1 MADNDNPQEAS
12 NSASSLVVTLI
23 PALAVAA
30 AMVVLFVILRRSER
44 RMYMP
49 RTYLGV
55 LRESERTPPSS
66 TGLIAW
72 LRDMYKLPDEYV
84 LQHHSMDAYL
94 LLRFLKIVTM
104 ICFVGCLITWPVL
117 FPLNATGGNNMEQ
130 LDILSFSNISDQ
142 NYAYLFGHALIAWI
156 FVGFV
161 FFTVTRESLFYINLR
176 QAYSLSRAYASRLSS
191 RTVLFTAVPQ
201 DYLSREKITRMF
213 GANKVKNVWLT
224 TDTAELSDKVDER
237 DKAAMKLEAAETK
250 LIRMANG
257 ARLKKI
263 KKGGNAEDPVVS
275 ENTTEDDGESGS
287 VAARWVKPTDRPTHR
302 LKPVIGKKVDTINW
316 ARSEI
321 ERLTPE
327 IEKLQGN
334 HRAGEVDLVSSVFV
348 EFYEQADA
356 QAAYQSVA
364 HNLPLHMAPR
374 YIGLEP
380 TQIIWSNLRIK
391 WWERII
397 RYGASIAFVCAL
409 VVFWAIPTAFVG
421 SLSNINNLTDMVPF
435 LSFIDDVPNW
445 IKGAIT
451 GLLPTIL
458 MAVLMALLPIVLRL
472 MAKIGGAPSLAA
484 VELTTQNFY
493 FLFQVVQ
500 VFLVVTLASSA
511 TSVVTKIIDDPTSAA
526 SLLANKLPTAS
537 NFYISYIVLQGL
549 SFSSGALLQIVGLI
563 LGKVL
568 GRVLDNTP
576 RKMYSRWSNL
586 AGLGWG
592 TVYPIFTL
600 LAVIAITYSCIAP
613 LVLGFASIGLYLFYF
628 AYRYNLLYVSNANI
642 DTQGKNFA
650 RGLQHIT
657 VGCYLLVGC
666 LIGLF
671 AIATGAARIALGPLV
686 LMIILLIFMIIY
698 QVSLNQALDPLINYL
713 PKNLEAEEEALLS
726 REATFASTAN
736 GDEHDG
742 IAATSSAANGH
753 ENGHG
758 TSVGNVDSAEK
769 GLTQTAPAQPKV
781 NFFTKYLRPDKYAGY
796 EQLRRWVPSGADATT
811 YSPEVEEN
819 AYYHPCIS
827 AQPPL
832 LWIPRDEMGISTQ
845 EVRHTGR
852 VIPITDED
860 AWLDEKNHIVWN
872 IEKGVPPI
880 FEEKV
885 YY

>member
-1 MADNDNPQEAS
+1 MVAVF
-12 NSASSLVVTLI
+12 VV
-23 PALAVAA
+23 
-30 AMVVLFVILRRSER
+30 LRRSER

-49 RTYLGV
+49 RTYVGF

-66 TGLIAW
+66 TSPIGW

-94 LLRFLKIVTM
+94 LLRFLKIVTL

-117 FPLNATGGNNMEQ
+117 MPLNGTGGNGMKQ
-130 LDILSFSNISDQ
+130 LDILSFANVADK
-142 NYAYLFGHALIAWI
+142 NYARFFGHAFIAWI

-201 DYLSREKITRMF
+201 EYLSRDKIRRMF
-213 GANKVKNVWLT
+213 GPNKVKNVWLT

-237 DKAAMKLEAAETK
+237 EKAAMKLEGAETK
-250 LIRMANG
+250 LIRLANG
-257 ARLKKI
+257 ARLKKL
-263 KKGGNAEDPVVS
+263 KKGGSAEEPTTS
-275 ENTTEDDGESGS
+275 EAPSADDGESGS
-287 VAARWVKPTDRPTHR
+287 VAAQWVKPTDRPTHR
-302 LKPVIGKKVDTINW
+302 LKPIIGKKVDTINW

-321 ERLTPE
+321 ERLNPE
-327 IEKLQGN
+327 IEKLQDY
-334 HRAGEVDLVSSVFV
+334 HRAGDAKLVSSVFV
-348 EFYEQADA
+348 EFHQQADA

-397 RYGASIAFVCAL
+397 RYSASVAFVVAL
-409 VVFWAIPTAFVG
+409 VIFWAIPTAFVG
-421 SLSNINNLTDMVPF
+421 SLSNIDSLTDKVHF
-435 LSFIDDVPNW
+435 LRFIDHVPSW

-458 MAVLMALLPIVLRL
+458 MSVLMALLPIVLRL

-511 TSVVTKIIDDPTSAA
+511 SSVVTDIIDDPTSAP
-526 SLLANKLPTAS
+526 SLLANKIPTAS
-537 NFYISYIVLQGL
+537 NFYVSYIVLQGL
-549 SFSSGALLQIVGLI
+549 SFSSGALLQIAGLI
-563 LGKVL
+563 IGKVL
-568 GRVLDNTP
+568 GRLLDNTP

-592 TVYPIFTL
+592 TVYPVFTL

-613 LVLGFASIGLYLFYF
+613 LVLGFATIGLYLFYF

-650 RGLQHIT
+650 RALQHIT
-657 VGCYLLVGC
+657 VGCYLLVVC

-671 AIATGAARIALGPLV
+671 AIGTGASRIALGPLI
-686 LMIILLIFMIIY
+686 LMIILLVGMIIFH
-698 QVSLNQALDPLINYL
+698 VSLNQALDPLINYL

-726 REATFASTAN
+726 RESNFTSTADGEKN
-736 GDEHDG
+736 DRDG
-742 IAATSSAANGH
+742 IAVTSSSANG
-753 ENGHG
+753 NGNDAE
-758 TSVGNVDSAEK
+758 NVDSAEK
-769 GLTQTAPAQPKV
+769 GLAQSTPPEPKV
-781 NFFTKYLRPDKYAGY
+781 NFLVKYLRPDKYSGY
-796 EQLRRWVPSGADATT
+796 EQLRKWVPSGTDVTS
-811 YSPEVEEN
+811 YSPEVEQK
-819 AYYHPCIS
+819 AYYHPAIS
-827 AQPPL
+827 AQAPL
-832 LWIPRDEMGISTQ
+832 LWIPRDEMGISAQ
-845 EVRHTGR
+845 EIRHTGR
-852 VIPITDED
+852 VIPISDDD
-860 AWLDEKNHIVWN
+860 AWLDEKNKIVWN
-872 IEKGVPPI
+872 IEKGIPPI
-880 FEEKV
+880 FEEKIH
-885 YY
+885 Y